1 MAHSLERELIDLVD
15 AVAPPLIDMDQL
27 DRLVEDDEN
36 PDAFDG
42 ECAAHD
48 GCRPLFEKRLP

>member
-1 MAHSLERELIDLVD
+1 MIELVE
-15 AVAPPLIDMDQL
+15 AVSPPLIDLDQL
-27 DRLVEDDEN
+27 DRLVKEDEN

-48 GCRPLFEKRLP
+48 GCLPVFAKRLP